1 MTDFVKD
8 LIKEEII
15 EDILEMAEK
24 EKNTIFTDELIT
36 DICEQ
41 LEEECIE
48 NTLFIAQQYQ

>member
-15 EDILEMAEK
+15 EDILEMADK
-24 EKNTIFTDELIT
+24 DKNTILTDELIT

-41 LEEECIE
+41 LEEERIE